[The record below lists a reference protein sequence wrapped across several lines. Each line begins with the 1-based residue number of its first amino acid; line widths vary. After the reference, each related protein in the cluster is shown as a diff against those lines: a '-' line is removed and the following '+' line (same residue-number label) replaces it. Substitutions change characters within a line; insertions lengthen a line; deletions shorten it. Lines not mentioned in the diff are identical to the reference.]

1 MPDNI
6 TTSPKQPSRTDGQS
20 TTAPAPTPKQP
31 SNAGRKRRSCLLC
44 SKRKVKCDKQKPCR
58 NCVKYGGE
66 CSFPAAKANHT
77 QMVMT
82 PELVEMIQR
91 LEKVVQTLEPKDGDR
106 QEPVPPEQTNSH
118 NDDGD
123 QERLQYPLPSPMVED
138 IDATELG
145 SFDPAMVTD
154 VQNGPS
160 DLSNTEGSSVVLPN
174 HRGSDGRII
183 RDAGKDTYVRR
194 WFWEDCNSEISSGS
208 ATDEDRSDDDDF
220 EDPVSN
226 TFANLCAKKPGGFGS
241 DDETPLAKR
250 RILSILGAQKLHL
263 WGIYKERVEP
273 LTKLLHLPSLEQAV
287 TGHRLLD
294 FEDGTRCIM
303 LSVYYGAVTSL
314 GEEECGQLFQSGQTR
329 VLAVLRDEVEAM
341 LSKAMLIHTGDIQP
355 LQALVLYLIFLRHH
369 EPRLSWNFSGL
380 AVRLA
385 QNFGIHREGSLFG
398 LSTFDI
404 EMRRRL
410 WWQIAVLDAP
420 SAEDYSGEY
429 NLLEMSSF
437 DSQPPRNLNDAQL
450 YPAMLEYPPETRGI
464 TEMTF
469 TLARCQITNM
479 YRCMADSRKHCG
491 NMRKS
496 YAELSRQERSDW
508 IDSCEHEFSQR
519 FFQDY
524 SSTNALHWVT
534 IVLTRMLFHKV
545 RLHGCNPHDES
556 GALTEATRKRLFAV
570 AVEVIELNCKLRTD
584 PRTRPWLWLF
594 SSYTQWHAFSLVL
607 HWLRTDPLCKGS
619 RRAWQAIEKTIVLR
633 WEHPPSL
640 LSGQKP
646 QQWRSV
652 LRQLGK
658 ARSARQ
664 EAVDKRGRRGSHT
677 ASERNGQASASSLA
691 STTCH
696 APSSSRTSFAQPA
709 GPYSS
714 LSSSS
719 SRHQNREQ
727 APDVCPKKPPGPLTP
742 PTTTTDISLQ
752 QNPRTPG
759 QGDPQNTNRM
769 NSYQFDEITDLLPH
783 PGLMMIDDTFSAE
796 EFQDLQDFS
805 FMEDYSLD

>member
-1 MPDNI
+1 MSDNI
-6 TTSPKQPSRTDGQS
+6 ETSSKQQSTTDGQS
-20 TTAPAPTPKQP
+20 TTASAAPPKQP

-66 CSFPAAKANHT
+66 CVFPAAKTSQT

-82 PELVEMIQR
+82 PELVEMLQR

-106 QEPVPPEQTNSH
+106 QDPVDPQQAHKN
-118 NDDGD
+118 NDEGD
-123 QERLQYPLPSPMVED
+123 RERPQSPIPSPLAED
-138 IDATELG
+138 LGATDLG
-145 SFDPAMVTD
+145 SFGPTIGPGVQIGRSNPPSAELQSVT
-154 VQNGPS
+154 
-160 DLSNTEGSSVVLPN
+160 SS
-174 HRGSDGRII
+174 HGGSDGRIV
-183 RDAGKDTYVRR
+183 RDAGRDTYVRR
-194 WFWEDCNSEISSGS
+194 WFWEDCKSEISSGS

-220 EDPVSN
+220 EDTASN
-226 TFANLCAKKPGGFGS
+226 PFANWCSKKPES
-241 DDETPLAKR
+241 LSLDNETTSSKR
-250 RILSILGAQKLHL
+250 RILSIIGDQKLHL

-287 TGHRLLD
+287 TGHRLVD

-303 LSVYYGAVTSL
+303 LSIYYGAVTSL
-314 GEEECGQLFQSGQTR
+314 GEEECGQLFQSRQAL
-329 VLAVLRDEVEAM
+329 VLSVLRDEVEAM

-369 EPRLSWNFSGL
+369 EPRLSWNLSGL

-437 DSQPPRNLNDAQL
+437 DSQPPRNLNDIQL
-450 YPAMLEYPPETRGI
+450 YPAMLEYPSETRGI

-469 TLARCQITNM
+469 TLARCQITSM
-479 YRCMADSRKHCG
+479 YRCMADSRRHCE
-491 NMRKS
+491 NMSKS
-496 YAELSRQERSDW
+496 YAEMSQQERNDW
-508 IDSCEHEFSQR
+508 IDFCEQEFSQK
-519 FFQDY
+519 FLQNY
-524 SSTNALHWVT
+524 SATNALHWVT
-534 IVLTRMLFHKV
+534 MVLTRMLFHKV
-545 RLHGCNPHDES
+545 RLHGINPHVDS
-556 GALTEATRKRLFAV
+556 KDITEPTRKRLFAV

-619 RRAWQAIEKTIVLR
+619 RRAWQAIEKATVLR

-664 EAVDKRGRRGSHT
+664 EALDTRGRRGSRT
-677 ASERNGQASASSLA
+677 ASEKTGQPSAFSLA
-691 STTCH
+691 STTSH
-696 APSSSRTSFAQPA
+696 APSSS
-709 GPYSS
+709 GSS
-714 LSSSS
+714 LPKPSHSYDSLLSSS
-719 SRHQNREQ
+719 SRHQHQVQTPEVVRTN
-727 APDVCPKKPPGPLTP
+727 APGPLTP
-742 PTTTTDISLQ
+742 PITTTDVSLQ
-752 QNPRTPG
+752 RDLRTPE
-759 QGDPQNTNRM
+759 QGNSQNTHSVNG
-769 NSYQFDEITDLLPH
+769 YQFDEIGGVLPH
-783 PGLMMIDDTFSAE
+783 PDLMMIDETTFSAE
-796 EFQDLQDFS
+796 EFQDLQGFS
-805 FMEDYSLD
+805 FLENYSLD

>member
-1 MPDNI
+1 MSDNI
-6 TTSPKQPSRTDGQS
+6 ETSSKQQSTTDGQS
-20 TTAPAPTPKQP
+20 TTASAAPPKQP

-66 CSFPAAKANHT
+66 CVFPAAKTSQT

-82 PELVEMIQR
+82 PELVEMLQR

-106 QEPVPPEQTNSH
+106 QDPVDPQQAHKH
-118 NDDGD
+118 NDEGD
-123 QERLQYPLPSPMVED
+123 REPPQSPIPSPMAED
-138 IDATELG
+138 LSATDLG
-145 SFDPAMVTD
+145 SFGPTIGPGVQIGRSNPPSAELQSVT
-154 VQNGPS
+154 
-160 DLSNTEGSSVVLPN
+160 SS
-174 HRGSDGRII
+174 HGGSDGRIV
-183 RDAGKDTYVRR
+183 RDAGRDTY
-194 WFWEDCNSEISSGS
+194 
-208 ATDEDRSDDDDF
+208 
-220 EDPVSN
+220 
-226 TFANLCAKKPGGFGS
+226 
-241 DDETPLAKR
+241 
-250 RILSILGAQKLHL
+250 KLHL
-263 WGIYKERVEP
+263 WDIYKERVEP
-273 LTKLLHLPSLEQAV
+273 LTKLLHLPSLEQVV
-287 TGHRLLD
+287 TGHRLVD

-303 LSVYYGAVTSL
+303 LSIYYGAVTSL
-314 GEEECGQLFQSGQTR
+314 GEEECGQLFQSRQAR
-329 VLAVLRDEVEAM
+329 VLSVLRDEVEAM

-369 EPRLSWNFSGL
+369 EPRLSWNLSGL

-437 DSQPPRNLNDAQL
+437 DSQPPRNLNDIQL
-450 YPAMLEYPPETRGI
+450 YPAMLEYPSETRGI

-469 TLARCQITNM
+469 TLARCQITSM
-479 YRCMADSRKHCG
+479 YRCMADSRRHCES
-491 NMRKS
+491 MSKS
-496 YAELSRQERSDW
+496 YAEMSQQERNDW
-508 IDSCEHEFSQR
+508 IDFCEQEFSQK
-519 FFQDY
+519 FLQNY
-524 SSTNALHWVT
+524 SATNALHWVT
-534 IVLTRMLFHKV
+534 MVLTRMLFHKV
-545 RLHGCNPHDES
+545 RLHGINPHVDS
-556 GALTEATRKRLFAV
+556 KDITEPTRKRLFAV

-619 RRAWQAIEKTIVLR
+619 RRAWQAIEKATVLR

-664 EAVDKRGRRGSHT
+664 EALDRRGRRGSRT
-677 ASERNGQASASSLA
+677 ASEKTGQPSAFSLA
-691 STTCH
+691 STTSH
-696 APSSSRTSFAQPA
+696 APSSS
-709 GPYSS
+709 GSS
-714 LSSSS
+714 LPKPSHSYDSLLSSS
-719 SRHQNREQ
+719 SRHQHQVQTPEVVRTN
-727 APDVCPKKPPGPLTP
+727 APGPLTP
-742 PTTTTDISLQ
+742 PITTTDVSLQ
-752 QNPRTPG
+752 RDLRTPE
-759 QGDPQNTNRM
+759 QGNSQNTHSVNG
-769 NSYQFDEITDLLPH
+769 YQFDEIGGVLPH
-783 PGLMMIDDTFSAE
+783 PDLMMIDETTFSAE
-796 EFQDLQDFS
+796 EFQDLQGFS
-805 FMEDYSLD
+805 FLENYSLD